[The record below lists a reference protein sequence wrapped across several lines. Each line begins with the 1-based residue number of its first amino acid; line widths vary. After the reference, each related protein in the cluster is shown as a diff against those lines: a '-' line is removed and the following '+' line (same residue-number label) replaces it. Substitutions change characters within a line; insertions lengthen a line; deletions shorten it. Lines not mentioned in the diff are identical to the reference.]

1 MWILAFI
8 AVYGRPI
15 NANNIS
21 FNSQVNRLEA
31 LLSKEN
37 ISLPL
42 TEWALKDTSEEST
55 KTIMWTLDWLIE
67 NYNKNK
73 IINKIINFEYEDSH
87 RSSRYRYDIR
97 EFLGVNTDYDYFY
110 PTYKYRSYRQYGKFQ
125 QSIDVTWYSKAL
137 YFEKS
142 YGKMNDFTLNI
153 EIDDQEYKVNL
164 TDYLEEL
171 KEKSDIYAKSE
182 LTDEEEEILR
192 NPALVLT
199 ESDYKVIIN
208 SFGIEKNRE
217 WESQIYNAEWYIL
230 IK

>member
-1 MWILAFI
+1 
-8 AVYGRPI
+8 
-15 NANNIS
+15 
-21 FNSQVNRLEA
+21 
-31 LLSKEN
+31 
-37 ISLPL
+37 
-42 TEWALKDTSEEST
+42 
-55 KTIMWTLDWLIE
+55 MWTLDWLME

-73 IINKIINFEYEDSH
+73 IINKIINFEYKDTY
-87 RSSRYRYDIR
+87 RSSRYDIR
-97 EFLGVNTDYDYFY
+97 EFLGVNTDYDYY
-110 PTYKYRSYRQYGKFQ
+110 SPTYKYRSYRQYGKFQ

-153 EIDDQEYKVNL
+153 QVDDQEYIVDL
-164 TDYLEEL
+164 TNYLEEL

-182 LTDEEEEILR
+182 LTDEEKEILR

-199 ESDYKVIIN
+199 EPDYKLIIN
-208 SFGIEKNRE
+208 SFGIEENRE